1 MSEFSDVLDVR
12 TGAKQRVP
20 TEWLT
25 HPLLGRHIKKTP
37 AQRALDG
44 ELGHA
49 PTDDSTVAEIR
60 SFADN
65 AGIDLTGLK
74 KKPELLDAV
83 RAVIGTDPLPEPT
96 ADQDVAVVSDP
107 PGTDLDTPAGA
118 PPASTTDQSP
128 APGAE
133 E

>member
-1 MSEFSDVLDVR
+1 MSEFSDVVDTR

-25 HPLLGRHIKKTP
+25 HPIHGRFINKTP
-37 AQRALDG
+37 SQRALDG
-44 ELGHA
+44 ELGQA
-49 PTDDSTVAEIR
+49 PSDDSTVTDIR
-60 SFADN
+60 AFAKD
-65 AGIDLTGLK
+65 ADIDVSGLTK
-74 KKPELLDAV
+74 KADLLDAV
-83 RAVIGTDPLPEPT
+83 RAVIGTEPLPEPA
-96 ADQDVAVVSDP
+96 ADAGVSVESDL

-118 PPASTTDQSP
+118 PPASTTDESP